1 MTIAE
6 VNHKLDFLI
15 SAYQK
20 LIDEKVSEGEVVG
33 TGIKGT
39 WTANTP
45 LNKAYA
51 DTIEALKIAKK
62 YLPKERE
69 NENNLH

>member
-20 LIDEKVSEGEVVG
+20 LIDEKVREGEVVG
-33 TGIKGT
+33 TGVKGT

-51 DTIEALKIAKK
+51 DTIEALEIAKK